1 MQPVS
6 GKLVASGLAAIQE
19 TTFALANINFDFALY
34 KVEPPTEYKE
44 LGLSLSKNHRDAA
57 EHGTE
62 HIFARKLAALFSQ
75 IIPPTPNLIKAYGL
89 RASEIA
95 KAAAKSTSSN
105 SRSYGIF
112 KDYTGPD
119 ATSIWAA
126 ATSGPGA
133 IAVHLLACM
142 LARAWPSDRAE
153 AIWDEIIQARKKE
166 LLNMD
171 QSEHIFPVTELAARI
186 DIDRDQISRWN
197 ASAKAWLEVAD
208 SKKEWQQ
215 KQLDLLVG
223 NTILVI
229 SGSTGTYQSVINAWQ
244 LALQVMDKLV
254 AGEPQSIQDG
264 AVILG
269 LKSWH
274 LFPDIFALGAE
285 QDKTQLHDPL
295 LPQSAV
301 ITLGISSCSPDS
313 EGSVFWSLPLSYV
326 RYYGNPVPSLANIGE
341 STTRLLLP
349 EFFQVV
355 LGSVFS
361 GWAEHGRNIQ
371 KASQFVFQLGE
382 FITRSKSLLAKAPR
396 SWVELL
402 AEAAESY
409 LSAEGSDKEYIQSL
423 ILRGRRRY
431 KNFLADPAEQQAP
444 FFGITRVTTLLSLIV
459 DSEKRVSALRLVA
472 KNLLKA
478 KPDAL
483 LIRYA
488 RKLPETQRIEKQ
500 FAAAVDDTISSN
512 HQSNTQT
519 PNKWDG
525 FAPPEGHEWE
535 YATALKLDHNTR
547 KRKVEP
553 SLDLSGHIRWRNPV
567 APNNIPQPTKKP
579 PVNVKASSERYKSL
593 EGIDVLPHS
602 PSSFKWCATV
612 SYTTSTSQS
621 KAQGDIFEC
630 ILGDP
635 KEAAIFRKFGMDV
648 QGSDGIDAD
657 LLVTA
662 LKFCWVDYHR
672 LVGHLEDIGERVSR
686 VKDPAAIP
694 NFARNLRALAA
705 AADAYKLMPDAT
717 IATGMFSKPLRNALW
732 FPNTGQSFI
741 PKKSSN
747 NSEPSLPKNT
757 PLPIGTIDPRLLL
770 QEPKRK
776 GKEAVHQREASFFND
791 LTSYRLT
798 RAQTFACIAMFENR
812 NVDLDPR
819 ILNQVMALSTGN
831 SIYVAMPLICDP
843 FDSPSGHEIKR
854 IVGNISK
861 PGISLMIPP
870 IEPKVKITSEDTWM
884 QINHNDFDGKLEN
897 CFKFTSMHLSF
908 TRYKLPASV
917 ASHGDQAV
925 ESNFIETLISVYDR
939 QKWVADLDVLK
950 VVDEGLLRFNTLP
963 HCHHKVSLTKP
974 RFPLISIDNWEEFL
988 DRPSAPSVF
997 RAHKNWLARLAG
1009 AILNAQ
1015 RGFKTIVLDDKSNVC
1030 WACITAWCHS
1040 RGKDAISL
1048 SETDNREYCIPT
1060 FIC

>member
-1 MQPVS
+1 MQPIS

-75 IIPPTPNLIKAYGL
+75 IIPATPNLIKAYGL

-95 KAAAKSTSSN
+95 KASAKSTSSS

-112 KDYTGPD
+112 KDCTGPD

-142 LARAWPSDRAE
+142 LARAWPSDKAE
-153 AIWDEIIQARKKE
+153 AIWDEIIQARKDE

-171 QSEHIFPVTELAARI
+171 QSEHIFPATELAARI

-208 SKKEWQQ
+208 SAKKRQQ
-215 KQLDLLVG
+215 TQLELLTG
-223 NTILVI
+223 NTSLAI
-229 SGSTGTYQSVINAWQ
+229 SGSAGTYQSVITAWK
-244 LALQVMDKLV
+244 LALQTVDNLV

-274 LFPDIFALGAE
+274 LFPDIFALSAG
-285 QDKTQLHDPL
+285 QNKIQLRDPL
-295 LPQSAV
+295 LPQSAI
-301 ITLGISSCSPDS
+301 ITLGVSSCSPDS

-326 RYYGNPVPSLANIGE
+326 RYYGDPVPSLANVVE
-341 STTRLLLP
+341 STTRLLLQ
-349 EFFQVV
+349 EFFQVI

-361 GWAEHGRNIQ
+361 SWAEHGRDIQ
-371 KASQFVFQLGE
+371 TASEFVFHLGE
-382 FITRSKSLLAKAPR
+382 FITSSKSTLAKKPR

-431 KNFLADPAEQQAP
+431 KNFLADPDEHRPP

-459 DSEKRVSALRLVA
+459 DNEKRVSALRLIA
-472 KNLLKA
+472 KRLLKA
-478 KPDAL
+478 RPDAL

-488 RKLPETQRIEKQ
+488 RKLPESPRIETH
-500 FAAAVDDTISSN
+500 FAAAFEDTE
-512 HQSNTQT
+512 
-519 PNKWDG
+519 PNVWDG
-525 FAPPEGHEWE
+525 FTPPEGCDWE
-535 YATALKLDHNTR
+535 YATALKSGHNIR

-553 SLDLSGHIRWRNPV
+553 SFDLAGYIRWRNP
-567 APNNIPQPTKKP
+567 ATLNDKLRPNEEPFAKLHT
-579 PVNVKASSERYKSL
+579 AGERYESL
-593 EGIDVLPHS
+593 DGIDVLPCS
-602 PSSFKWCATV
+602 PNSFKWCATV
-612 SYTTSTSQS
+612 SHTTSTRQS
-621 KAQGDIFEC
+621 KEPVDIYEC

-635 KEAAIFRKFGMDV
+635 KEAAIFRRVGVDV
-648 QGSDGIDAD
+648 QGSDAVDVN
-657 LLVTA
+657 LLLIA
-662 LKFCWVDYHR
+662 LKSRWIDYSR
-672 LVGHLEDIGERVSR
+672 LVRHLEDIGETISR
-686 VKDPAAIP
+686 VKGPAAIP
-694 NFARNLRALAA
+694 HFTRNLRALAA

-717 IATGMFSKPLRNALW
+717 IAASMFSKPLRDAFW
-732 FPNTGQSFI
+732 FPNTGQSSTHKRNI
-741 PKKSSN
+741 NDP
-747 NSEPSLPKNT
+747 ELSLPFT
-757 PLPIGTIDPRLLL
+757 SPLPIGTIDPRVLS
-770 QEPKRK
+770 QKPKRK
-776 GKEAVHQREASFFND
+776 EDEVTRQRKAD
-791 LTSYRLT
+791 LFTDLISYRLN

-812 NVDLDPR
+812 NVNLDPSA
-819 ILNQVMALSTGN
+819 LNQVMALSTGN

-861 PGISLMIPP
+861 PGINLMIPP
-870 IEPKVKITSEDTWM
+870 IQPKVKITAEDVWT
-884 QINHNDFDGKLEN
+884 QVNHNDFDGKLED
-897 CFKFTSMHLSF
+897 CFQYTSMHLSF

-925 ESNFIETLISVYDR
+925 DATFIETLVSVFDH
-939 QKWVADLDVLK
+939 QKWIADLDVLK
-950 VVDEGLLRFNTLP
+950 AVEERLLRFDTLP
-963 HCHHKVSLTKP
+963 RCRHKVPLTKP
-974 RFPLISIDNWEEFL
+974 RFPLISIDTWEEFL

-997 RAHKNWLARLAG
+997 RANKNWLARLAG
-1009 AILNAQ
+1009 AVLNAQ
-1015 RGFKTIVLDDKSNVC
+1015 RGFKTIVLDDKAHIC
-1030 WACITAWCHS
+1030 WACVTDRSLNW
-1040 RGKDAISL
+1040 GKDTISL
-1048 SETDNREYCIPT
+1048 SETDNREECIPT